1 MIANTG
7 NAERIAAAV
16 AAELGAGWAVS
27 AGYRGDGSDARL
39 TADGVSVHLMTD
51 SWGHR
56 DRYVFS
62 GDLPRDARDFLHYR
76 ATVPEIT
83 TAPTKT
89 PAQIAA
95 DIRRR
100 LLPGLVPLTALVLTA
115 KAEHDA
121 AETARGELAA
131 ELAALMGGTVY
142 RPTHRQDGEPVAELG
157 RYGDPLRVRVKTN
170 HGGAG
175 ATFEIDCGAD
185 IARTLA
191 RAIAGLRGEVAAA
204 A

>member
-16 AAELGAGWAVS
+16 AAELGTGWAVS

-62 GDLPRDARDFLHYR
+62 GDLPRDARDFLPYR

-95 DIRRR
+95 EQSALDDAIER
-100 LLPGLVPLTALVLTA
+100 L
-115 KAEHDA
+115 E
-121 AETARGELAA
+121 A
-131 ELAALMGGTVY
+131 ELAWTERGGDDPEAGWT
-142 RPTHRQDGEPVAELG
+142 EAE
-157 RYGDPLRVRVKTN
+157 RDRKSVV
-170 HGGAG
+170 
-175 ATFEIDCGAD
+175 
-185 IARTLA
+185 
-191 RAIAGLRGEVAAA
+191 
-204 A
+204 